1 MHHRK
6 THLKQQCASTQETP
20 RSHTANVLAA
30 GGPSP
35 ESNHWPHH
43 HFRCASCQRPS
54 YQRWIITSEA
64 DQHISSRNSLL
75 ATAQTTRAHTSGRQS
90 GQPHHQRT
98 NHLHSV
104 TGTALSEH
112 NSARDGYSTRLS
124 NRSSKADE
132 PTETLQQPLLTSCTS
147 AANPEPC
154 SNCNPLQEV
163 LL

>member
-1 MHHRK
+1 MHQRRRHPA
-6 THLKQQCASTQETP
+6 LTP
-20 RSHTANVLAA
+20 PMCWPPEAPLRSPTIGRTTTSAVLAA
-30 GGPSP
+30 KGPPTKGGSSP
-35 ESNHWPHH
+35 
-43 HFRCASCQRPS
+43 
-54 YQRWIITSEA
+54 EA